1 MAQQA
6 YDVNELL
13 KQAKVDFDTALNAAR
28 AALNDAPSPMMA
40 NLVRALA
47 NYSRSST
54 DTMLAIMQKL
64 DDINRNVSGVAARL
78 DGREGPFN
86 LRMR

>member
-1 MAQQA
+1 MA
-6 YDVNELL
+6 YDVNDLM
-13 KQAKVDFDTALNAAR
+13 KQASRDFDTALNAAR
-28 AALNDAPSPMMA
+28 SALNEAPSPMMA

-47 NYSRSST
+47 NYSRSTT
-54 DTMLAIMQKL
+54 DILLTVVQKL
-64 DDINRNVSGVAARL
+64 DDVNRNVSGVAARL